1 MFTTNWNEQETE
13 DPSRKKLCF
22 PEKRGGMGIFKQRME
37 IVHDSA
43 EKMEHKEKKQNPI
56 FSEAIHVIDCQD
68 TDWWEAIDEA
78 WVVF

>member
-37 IVHDSA
+37 TVHDSA
-43 EKMEHKEKKQNPI
+43 EKMEHKEKNKTQYFLKQFMSLI
-56 FSEAIHVIDCQD
+56 VRIQIDGKL
-68 TDWWEAIDEA
+68 
-78 WVVF
+78 